1 MEGFR
6 LYDSFRGMEIFEIR
20 QFIGSNISG
29 QYFTGDILYFALC
42 VVELN
47 GNFLWKRF
55 FPFFFANIDIPEI
68 VKMNDS
74 SFYSGTKSLKLKD
87 LLLYR
92 FCSIYIFK

>member
-1 MEGFR
+1 ME
-6 LYDSFRGMEIFEIR
+6 M
-20 QFIGSNISG
+20 
-29 QYFTGDILYFALC
+29 
-42 VVELN
+42 
-47 GNFLWKRF
+47 F
-55 FPFFFANIDIPEI
+55 FSLFFFANIDIPEI